1 MHTSHLQKNLP
12 EASVDP
18 YIPPCINFRPAP
30 LTAALLTV
38 FRGLGLVGD
47 YFLSDALPSIP

>member
-38 FRGLGLVGD
+38 FKGLGLVGD